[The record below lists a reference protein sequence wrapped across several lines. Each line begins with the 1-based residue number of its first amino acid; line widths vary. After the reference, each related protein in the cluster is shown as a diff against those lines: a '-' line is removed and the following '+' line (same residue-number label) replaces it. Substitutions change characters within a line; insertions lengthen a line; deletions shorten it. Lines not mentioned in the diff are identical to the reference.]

1 MKAVPLRFGN
11 TKNGSE
17 ELMGT
22 GNYFVGVDLHRNQFM
37 YCVRYSNGEEKVD
50 LAVINPNQ
58 FKEISHSV
66 KKTDKNDAKVLAEF
80 LEKDLLPEVRM
91 KNELQAKVASLTQTR
106 EKLVQ
111 LRTVLK
117 NKINEDITI

>member
-1 MKAVPLRFGN
+1 M
-11 TKNGSE
+11 
-17 ELMGT
+17 
-22 GNYFVGVDLHRNQFM
+22 
-37 YCVRYSNGEEKVD
+37 
-50 LAVINPNQ
+50 
-58 FKEISHSV
+58 

-80 LEKDLLPEVRM
+80 LEKNLLPEVRM

-117 NKINEDITI
+117 NKINNFISLGGVRSVWQRQHDLETFQKRLKALDTGRASFSESQLQALEKAKEEKWVATSCNWRYL

>member
-1 MKAVPLRFGN
+1 MSGIP
-11 TKNGSE
+11 T
-17 ELMGT
+17 
-22 GNYFVGVDLHRNQFM
+22 
-37 YCVRYSNGEEKVD
+37 GEEKVD

-58 FKEISHSV
+58 FKVISLSV

-80 LEKDLLPEVRM
+80 LEKDRLPEVRM
-91 KNELQAKVASLTQTR
+91 KNELQAKIASLTQTR

-117 NKINEDITI
+117 NKINEDFTTFKLKTT

>member
-1 MKAVPLRFGN
+1 MSGWISTVISLCIVSGIPTERK
-11 TKNGSE
+11 
-17 ELMGT
+17 
-22 GNYFVGVDLHRNQFM
+22 
-37 YCVRYSNGEEKVD
+37 KVD

-58 FKEISHSV
+58 FKAISLSV

-80 LEKDLLPEVRM
+80 LEKDLLPEERM
-91 KNELQAKVASLTQTR
+91 KNELQARVASLTQTR

-117 NKINEDITI
+117 NKINEDFTTFKLKTT

>member
-1 MKAVPLRFGN
+1 
-11 TKNGSE
+11 
-17 ELMGT
+17 MGT

-37 YCVRYSNGEEKVD
+37 YRVRYSNGEEKVD

-58 FKEISHSV
+58 FKAISLSG
-66 KKTDKNDAKVLAEF
+66 KKTDKNNAKVLTEF
-80 LEKDLLPEVRM
+80 LEKGRLPEVRM

-117 NKINEDITI
+117 NKINEDFTT

>member
-1 MKAVPLRFGN
+1 
-11 TKNGSE
+11 
-17 ELMGT
+17 MGT

-37 YCVRYSNGEEKVD
+37 YRVRYSNGEEKVD

-117 NKINEDITI
+117 NKINEDFTT